1 MPAPKNNLNAE
12 KWDLKQSS
20 EIFDKAIALSEG
32 EKYDFIGEIAKVLKI
47 SRNTF
52 CYLSDKYPELKPKYE
67 LIISNLEASCFMHI
81 KNESINVA
89 AGIINLKSNHKW
101 TDRQQVENTG
111 SVQITSVPLTNDEL
125 TFFRETL

>member
-1 MPAPKNNLNAE
+1 MAAPKNNLNAE

-20 EIFDKAIALSEG
+20 EIFDKAIELSEG

-47 SRNTF
+47 PRHTF
-52 CYLSDKYPELKPKYE
+52 TYLVDKFPELKYKHD
-67 LIISNLEASCFMHI
+67 LIISNLESNCFSHI